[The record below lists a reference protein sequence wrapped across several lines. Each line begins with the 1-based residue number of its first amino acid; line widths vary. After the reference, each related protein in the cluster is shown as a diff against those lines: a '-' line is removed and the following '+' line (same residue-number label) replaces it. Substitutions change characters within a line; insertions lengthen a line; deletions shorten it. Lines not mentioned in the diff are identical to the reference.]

1 MMPALLAGGC
11 MNSLLKVLQDGRFH
25 SGQEL
30 GSALGISRSA
40 VWKHLQRL
48 EASLGIQLHKVPGR
62 GYRLAEPISLLDE
75 EGLELEFEQLGWALR
90 VLENTDSTNAEALRL
105 LSSGSPPPFVVLA
118 ETQTSGRGRR
128 GREWVSPPAQ
138 NLYYTLALTITGG
151 PQRLSGLS
159 LVVGLAVMHVLRQ
172 LGVERAG
179 VKWPNDIYV
188 DGKKIAGILLE
199 LTGDPA
205 DVCHVVIGVGINVNM
220 IADAVEIGQAWTS
233 MRVESGNLVDRNELA
248 RVLSRSLQHYL
259 NRHTDEGFS
268 GLRAEWES
276 NNIWRGQRCC
286 LSTGSRHI
294 KGLVLGVDEQGALRL
309 MVDGQESRFSGGELS
324 LRLDHDS

>member
-1 MMPALLAGGC
+1 
-11 MNSLLKVLQDGRFH
+11 MNRLLKVLQDGRFH

-30 GSALGISRSA
+30 GAALGISRSA

-48 EASLGIQLHKVPGR
+48 EVALGIQFHKVPGR
-62 GYRLAEPISLLDE
+62 GYRLPEPISLLDVDSL
-75 EGLELEFEQLGWALR
+75 GMAIEQLGWALR
-90 VLENTDSTNAEALRL
+90 VLESTDSTNAEALRL
-105 LSSGSPPPFVVLA
+105 LSSDARAPFVVLA
-118 ETQTSGRGRR
+118 ESQTSGRGRR
-128 GREWVSPPAQ
+128 GRAWVSPPAQ

-159 LVVGLAVMHVLRQ
+159 LVVGLAVMSALRQ
-172 LGVERAG
+172 MGVKSAG

-205 DVCHVVIGVGINVNM
+205 DVCHVVIGIGINVNM
-220 IADAVEIGQAWTS
+220 TAEVAEIGQAWTS
-233 MRVESGNLVDRNELA
+233 MRGETEALVDRNELV
-248 RVLSRSLQHYL
+248 RVLSQSLHHYL
-259 NRHTDEGFS
+259 DRHAEEGFS

-276 NNIWRGQRCC
+276 NNIWCGQRCC
-286 LSTGSRHI
+286 LSSGSQHV
-294 KGLVLGVDEQGALRL
+294 KGVVLGVDEQGALRL
-309 MVDGQESRFSGGELS
+309 MVDGRESRFSGGELS